1 MEQQTPDLLQE
12 FENTVYL
19 VPVSPGLRFV
29 NYLIDL
35 IAFYAVC
42 FIVGLLLGAA
52 IATGIYNY
60 NDEVSTNPGYMQLY
74 LMLGWI
80 LIIVVY
86 YTLFEFFAKGRT
98 LGKMA
103 TGTVAVREDGSN
115 LTFKDAFLRT
125 LCRLIPFEPFSAFG
139 YRPWHDSL
147 TRTMVIKKRK
157 R

>member
-1 MEQQTPDLLQE
+1 MDQQTPDLLQE
-12 FENTVYL
+12 FENTVDL

-35 IAFYAVC
+35 IAFYAVS
-42 FIVGLLLGAA
+42 FIVGMLWAAA
-52 IATGIYNY
+52 IATGTYNY
-60 NDEVSTNPGYMQLY
+60 NDEIATNPGYMQLY

-147 TRTMVIKKRK
+147 TRTMVIKRRK